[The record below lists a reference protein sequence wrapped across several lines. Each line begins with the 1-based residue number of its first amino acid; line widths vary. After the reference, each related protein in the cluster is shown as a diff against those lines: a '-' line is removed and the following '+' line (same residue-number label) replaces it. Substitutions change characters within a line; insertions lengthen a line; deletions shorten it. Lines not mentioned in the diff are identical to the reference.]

1 MSNPHPPLPPKPL
14 PRPVTS
20 SGDPAADEEARVHEV
35 YEAIAPHFART
46 RFKPWPLIEAFLARL
61 PPHSV
66 GLDAGAGNGKYLPAA
81 AAAGHWAIA
90 VDRSRGLLDIA
101 KGQLE
106 DGAEC
111 VRGDI
116 SDAPWRAGV
125 FDFAISIA
133 ALHHLSTP
141 ERRAESVKALL
152 APLRLSAAP
161 EPPAR
166 FFIYVWAYE
175 QGPNSRRKMGSL
187 AGGEEKTQDFLVPW
201 VLAPLRAK
209 GEHPT
214 VDNQQVF
221 ERYYHLFVAG
231 ELRALVER
239 AAVDAGF
246 VLRAEG
252 EEGLE
257 GKNLRVVAEGWEA
270 DNWWLEA
277 EVFKA

>member
-1 MSNPHPPLPPKPL
+1 MSSTTPAPQAKPL
-14 PRPVTS
+14 PLPATS
-20 SGDPAADEEARVHEV
+20 SGNPAADEEAQVHEV

-46 RFKPWPLIEAFLARL
+46 RFKPWPLIEAFLSRL
-61 PPHSV
+61 PPYSV

-101 KGQLE
+101 KGQLD

-133 ALHHLSTP
+133 AIHHLSTP
-141 ERRAESVKALL
+141 ERRAESVK
-152 APLRLSAAP
+152 RVSAAP

-187 AGGEEKTQDFLVPW
+187 AGAADDKTQDFLVPW

-209 GEHPT
+209 GEHVP
-214 VDNQQVF
+214 DNQQVF
-221 ERYYHLFVAG
+221 HRYYHLFVEG
-231 ELRALVER
+231 ELRQLVEG
-239 AAVDAGF
+239 AARDAGF
-246 VLRAEG
+246 ALLREG
-252 EEGLE
+252 EGGEAGA
-257 GKNLRVVAEGWEA
+257 KHLRVVAEGWEA

-277 EVFKA
+277 EVFRG